1 MDRLN
6 RDVDNALFYKRY
18 RIIEHSWAK
27 RNSKTNSMMMNSADV
42 IFSLNEEMDAM
53 GEQQFVNIHFE
64 TYAEKFTE
72 ADKRLSTLEALQV
85 KQLS

>member
-1 MDRLN
+1 MH
-6 RDVDNALFYKRY
+6 FYKRY
-18 RIIEHSWAK
+18 RRMKHSWAK